1 MKKPLHQTIKDYRI
15 VSISALLF
23 ISYLLNKTIN
33 WVMDTNPAEL
43 GEAVAVSGIIAGL
56 VGAWKFT
63 LDFARS
69 RPSNGNGSS
78 E

>member
-1 MKKPLHQTIKDYRI
+1 MNEKLHQKIRNYRV
-15 VSISALLF
+15 VSISALIF

-33 WVMDTNPAEL
+33 WTMTSNPSEL
-43 GEAVAVSGIIAGL
+43 GEALAVSGIIAGL

-69 RPSNGNGSS
+69 RDNNS